1 MELNTY
7 EKQNVATVLFLFF
20 VILVVVSIK
29 TNFFGMY
36 PKPLHEYMKRKIKRG
51 FKRGVKKFTNRT
63 SKKAESIGNNMSD
76 MSKKL
81 KRFANK
87 KFKVVRQSAKQ
98 NARNITRQK
107 NRLRKNANQ
116 LNRLRNRLQNF
127 RKNIRMDFNNSIMKN
142 ETERKKIAGHVKK
155 LTDEVE
161 RRREKLSSR
170 IINLRDTVNKN
181 ASKAL
186 LFNDQIEN
194 NIKSEINNLAKNI
207 NEQLRKINDELATLR
222 AGLET
227 KQNKN
232 PLSAGAADGT
242 AYPTQ
247 EYDKNIDTMS

>member
-63 SKKAESIGNNMSD
+63 SKKAESIGNNTSD
-76 MSKKL
+76 MSKKF
-81 KRFANK
+81 KQFADK

-98 NARNITRQK
+98 NARNITQQK
-107 NRLRKNANQ
+107 NRLRRNAKQ

-127 RKNIRMDFNNSIMKN
+127 RKNISTNLNSSIMTN
-142 ETERKKIAGHVKK
+142 ETERKKIAGDVQK

-161 RRREKLSSR
+161 RRRENLSRR
-170 IINLRDTVNKN
+170 IRNLRDTVNKN
-181 ASKAL
+181 ASKTL
-186 LFNDQIEN
+186 LFKDNIEN
-194 NIKSEINNLAKNI
+194 NIKSKINNLANNI
-207 NEQLRKINDELATLR
+207 NEQLKNIKTELDTLR
-222 AGLET
+222 AVIEA
-227 KQNKN
+227 KMDAN
-232 PLSAGAADGT
+232 PLNAAASDGT
-242 AYPTQ
+242 AYPT
-247 EYDKNIDTMS
+247 EEDDDNIDTMS